1 MQRAFTVRFSPSE
14 AREVE
19 ATAARM
25 GVSKSELLRLL
36 WSNKT
41 AKASS
46 ENDSTQAAILAA
58 LEELLERDAERE
70 SSASSNAEL
79 EQIRTNFS
87 QLNDTISA
95 IIAAIQRQESALLS
109 LAEHVKISRSSASV
123 TQQRNEQYTPH
134 PAPPPPPE
142 PPAQPAPTRPV
153 PGRPHWRV
161 WLAEESKKHA
171 DSGETLIQRNL
182 RLKKVYAQI
191 YGPIDD

>member
-1 MQRAFTVRFSPSE
+1 MEQKRVTIRFNAHDFRTLE
-14 AREVE
+14 
-19 ATAARM
+19 TLAAGA
-25 GVSKSELLRLL
+25 GVSVSEVIRARAVHAETSEKNDDVLAAIFAALSEL
-36 WSNKT
+36 S
-41 AKASS
+41 
-46 ENDSTQAAILAA
+46 
-58 LEELLERDAERE
+58 ERE
-70 SSASSNAEL
+70 TSANNSAEL
-79 EQIRTNFS
+79 EQIRSNFS

-109 LAEHVKISRSSASV
+109 LAEHVKISRASASV
-123 TQQRNEQYTPH
+123 TQQRNEQYTPP
-134 PAPPPPPE
+134 PAPQLLPE
-142 PPAQPAPTRPV
+142 PPAEPAPTRPV

>member
-36 WSNKT
+36 WANKT

-58 LEELLERDAERE
+58 LSELLERET
-70 SSASSNAEL
+70 SASSNAEL
-79 EQIRTNFS
+79 EQIRGNFS

-109 LAEHVKISRSSASV
+109 LAEHIKISRSSASV
-123 TQQRNEQYTPH
+123 SQQRSEQYTPP
-134 PAPPPPPE
+134 PAPQLPPE
-142 PPAQPAPTRPV
+142 PPPEPAPTRPV
-153 PGRPHWRV
+153 PGRPHWRE
-161 WLAEESKKHA
+161 WLAVESKKHA

>member
-1 MQRAFTVRFSPSE
+1 MEQKRVTIRFNAHDFRMLE
-14 AREVE
+14 
-19 ATAARM
+19 TLAAGA
-25 GVSKSELLRLL
+25 GVSVSEVIR
-36 WSNKT
+36 
-41 AKASS
+41 ARAVHAESS
-46 ENDSTQAAILAA
+46 EKNDSTLAAILAA
-58 LEELLERDAERE
+58 ISELSERE
-70 SSASSNAEL
+70 TSASSNAEL
-79 EQIRTNFS
+79 EQIQSNFS
-87 QLNDTISA
+87 QLTDTISA

-123 TQQRNEQYTPH
+123 TQQRSEQYTPR

>member
-1 MQRAFTVRFSPSE
+1 MEQKRVTIRFNAHDFRMLE
-14 AREVE
+14 
-19 ATAARM
+19 TLAAGA
-25 GVSKSELLRLL
+25 GVSVSEVIR
-36 WSNKT
+36 
-41 AKASS
+41 ARAVHAESS
-46 ENDSTQAAILAA
+46 EKNDSTLAAILAA
-58 LEELLERDAERE
+58 ISELSERE
-70 SSASSNAEL
+70 TSASSNAD
-79 EQIRTNFS
+79 IA

-123 TQQRNEQYTPH
+123 TQQRSEQYTP
-134 PAPPPPPE
+134 PQAPPPPPE

-153 PGRPHWRV
+153 PGRPHWRD